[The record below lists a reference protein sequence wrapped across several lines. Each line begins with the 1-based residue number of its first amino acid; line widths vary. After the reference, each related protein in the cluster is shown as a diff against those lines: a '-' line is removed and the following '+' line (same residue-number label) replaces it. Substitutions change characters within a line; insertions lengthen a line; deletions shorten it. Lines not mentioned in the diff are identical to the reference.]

1 MEPDPDKRYRY
12 IRLVSSVGTIPLM
25 LGAGPTLGFFGGR
38 WLDHRLGTDP
48 WLQYVFLALGFGAAI
63 RYIVRVLKDVRKDMD
78 RL

>member
-25 LGAGPTLGFFGGR
+25 LGAGPTLGFFAGR
-38 WLDHRLGTDP
+38 WLDHRLGTEP
-48 WLQYVFLALGFGAAI
+48 WMQFVFLGLGFGAAVRHI
-63 RYIVRVLKDVRKDMD
+63 IRVLRDVRKDVD